1 MLIMAKMLI
10 MKILQQGRA
19 KCRAAERMNPWL
31 MLIIM
36 MIIMTKIL
44 MIMKLSHGQ
53 GRAKRRAAERM
64 DLSLMLMMMILS

>member
-1 MLIMAKMLI
+1 MLTIMTML
-10 MKILQQGRA
+10 QGRA

-44 MIMKLSHGQ
+44 MILKLSHGQ